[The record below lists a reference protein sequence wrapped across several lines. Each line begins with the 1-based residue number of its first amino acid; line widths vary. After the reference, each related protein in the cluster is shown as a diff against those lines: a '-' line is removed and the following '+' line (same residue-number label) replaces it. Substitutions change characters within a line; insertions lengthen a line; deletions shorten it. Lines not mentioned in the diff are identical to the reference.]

1 MHKTVVLI
9 VVLLLVLAACGGQA
23 RSVDKSSK
31 LGQGDPEVGKELFN
45 KTQQL
50 TGAPTC
56 STCHVINPGEEEIV
70 APNLSGIALRAEQR
84 VPDQSAEEYLYA
96 SIVDPYAYVING
108 YQDSIMVRNYS
119 DLLTEQ
125 QLADLVAYLMTLE

>member
-1 MHKTVVLI
+1 MRKIGLI
-9 VVLLLVLAACGGQA
+9 GVLLMVLAACGGQA
-23 RSVDKSSK
+23 SGVDKSAK
-31 LGQGDPEVGKELFN
+31 IGQGDAEVGRELFN

-56 STCHVINPGEEEIV
+56 STCHVVNPGEEEIV
-70 APNLSGIALRAEQR
+70 APNLSGIALRAGQR
-84 VPDQSAEEYLYA
+84 VLDQSAEDYLYA

-108 YQDSIMVRNYS
+108 YQDSIMVRNYG